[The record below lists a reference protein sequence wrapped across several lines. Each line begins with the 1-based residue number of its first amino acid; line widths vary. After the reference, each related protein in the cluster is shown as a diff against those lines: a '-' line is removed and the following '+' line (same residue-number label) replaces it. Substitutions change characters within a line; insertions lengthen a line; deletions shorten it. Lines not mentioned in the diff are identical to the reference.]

1 MAEVGEA
8 LRPLRPTS
16 ELQTLL
22 RTTLTDSA
30 DVFGLVLCDSLL
42 TDNRGEAKRG
52 ELCCCETTDAGA
64 ATDSLVAAVDSVAE

>member
-22 RTTLTDSA
+22 RTKLTDSA
-30 DVFGLVLCDSLL
+30 DVFGLVLCYSLL
-42 TDNRGEAKRG
+42 TDNRG

-64 ATDSLVAAVDSVAE
+64 ATDSLVAAVDPVAE